1 MELAEGGVLL
11 ESHMRGVASGAEE
24 GMVGGSMLEAGGVYW
39 NERFEWMRRYAGK
52 YGGVLLE
59 WYEGSYGM
67 LRGDVMRRERGA
79 HVWVLLKVERRALDA
94 NGADGRR
101 GLVLQISRSKDVKDA
116 VRTGRMETREQLVTY
131 LEMTDGLHEVRSDE
145 FVFIKIGT
153 TRDGTT
159 RDGTSSHGTR
169 GGHYMNY
176 EMPVE
181 KTLVGPT
188 HVMDV
193 SGLEETCQICMEDL
207 RGELCMPTTG
217 DGLGMEGIM
226 VLPCCGRLMHS
237 RCMSRC
243 CGEELT
249 EDYDGSDGCVN
260 MTRNIMGWGRG
271 EWLVCMMCRG
281 TMFPMTEVGASEG
294 YIRASECG

>member
-1 MELAEGGVLL
+1 
-11 ESHMRGVASGAEE
+11 
-24 GMVGGSMLEAGGVYW
+24 
-39 NERFEWMRRYAGK
+39 
-52 YGGVLLE
+52 
-59 WYEGSYGM
+59 
-67 LRGDVMRRERGA
+67 
-79 HVWVLLKVERRALDA
+79 
-94 NGADGRR
+94 
-101 GLVLQISRSKDVKDA
+101 VKDA
-116 VRTGRMETREQLVTY
+116 VRTGKIEKREQLLTY

-145 FVFIKIGT
+145 FVFIKMGEKTPT
-153 TRDGTT
+153 TPTPTSTSRDGTT
-159 RDGTSSHGTR
+159 TDGTATDGVGVER
-169 GGHYMNY
+169 GHYMNY
-176 EMPVE
+176 EIPGE

-193 SGLEETCQICMEDL
+193 SGLDERCQICMEEL